1 MSNKILILG
10 ASGMLGWQI
19 TDKLLKVGEKL
30 TLTVSNSNSEKKLR
44 NKVNKNFILDSGT
57 SDNSYVQN
65 ITSKYWSKFKAKFSE
80 KYIF

>member
-30 TLTVSNSNSEKKLR
+30 TLTVSNSNSAKKLR
-44 NKVNKNFILDSGT
+44 NKVNKNLKIIKIDF
-57 SDNSYVQN
+57 
-65 ITSKYWSKFKAKFSE
+65 
-80 KYIF
+80 